1 MPFRITRRALTLPEL
16 PAEVRSVDV
25 CFGEDRV
32 WSIDLNALP
41 RGLRGLLRGPGVPW
55 PGALRPYLRGGTTVI
70 LRESGSGR
78 ELARSAARFSD
89 EHRTTRVV
97 DGSGSPLAV
106 NKWGRLG
113 RTLGDGGSGMQERIL
128 ARTEELVGRLEEFGL
143 RPFIVGGT
151 LLGAVRDGALLPH
164 DDDADVAYL
173 SKHTDPADVARE
185 GLQVARR
192 LEALGY
198 EVVRHSAAH
207 LQLYFRDEA
216 GAVDHYVDVFAAF
229 FTTDPGDV
237 DAGGRSAVRIN
248 QPFHVRGTM
257 RREQMLPFGRATIG
271 EHAFPAP
278 ADTERWLTINYD
290 ANWRTP
296 IPGYRLVTP
305 PETRRRF
312 ENWFG
317 FFNSGRDF
325 WNEHHA
331 AAGLASGEAWA
342 TGATWIL
349 AQLPGLDSPWCIDLG
364 CGSGALSLELA
375 SAADGGR
382 RRVIAVDYSRPAL
395 ELAAERAAAAHAASL
410 TTMRANL
417 LQIDAL
423 GVPLRAGIAGPF
435 DVVANHVLD
444 QADPQARPQALR
456 VVRMA
461 LRSGGSA
468 VATLYAKRDPARSD
482 GEPSNGFWAPGALAD
497 AAAELGLGI
506 ELTRLRPAAH
516 ERRRA
521 PYGVRFTTMRETA

>member
-1 MPFRITRRALTLPEL
+1 MPFRITHRALTLPEL
-16 PAEVRSVDV
+16 PATVRSVDV
-25 CFGEDRV
+25 CFDEDRV
-32 WSIDLNALP
+32 WSIDLSARP
-41 RGLRGLLRGPGVPW
+41 GGLRGLLRGPSVPW
-55 PGALRPYLRGGTTVI
+55 PGALRPYLVGSATVI
-70 LRESGSGR
+70 LRESGTGH
-78 ELARSAARFSD
+78 ELARAEARFTD
-89 EHRTTRVV
+89 DARRTRVV
-97 DGSGSPLAV
+97 DGAGSPLAV

-113 RTLGDGGSGMQERIL
+113 RTLGDGAGGMQDRIL
-128 ARTEELVGRLEEFGL
+128 AHTEELIGRLGEFGL

-173 SKHTDPADVARE
+173 SEFTDPIDVARE
-185 GLQVARR
+185 GLSVARR
-192 LEALGY
+192 LESLGY

-207 LQLYFRDEA
+207 LQLYFRDET
-216 GAVDHYVDVFAAF
+216 GAVDHYVDVFTAF
-229 FTTDPGDV
+229 FTTDPG
-237 DAGGRSAVRIN
+237 GTEEVRIN

-257 RREQMLPFGRATIG
+257 RRDQMLPFGRVSIG
-271 EHAFPAP
+271 DREFPAP
-278 ADTERWLTINYD
+278 ADTERWLTINYN

-305 PETRRRF
+305 LETRRRF

-342 TGATWIL
+342 TGAKWIL
-349 AQLPGLDSPWCIDLG
+349 AQQPELGAAWCLDLG
-364 CGSGALSLELA
+364 CGTGALSLELLTA
-375 SAADGGR
+375 GAEGA
-382 RRVIAVDYSRPAL
+382 RRVVAVDYSRTAL
-395 ELAAERAAAAHAASL
+395 DRVAERAASAVPVGGLA
-410 TTMRANL
+410 TMTANL

-423 GVPLRAGIAGPF
+423 GIPQRAGVDGAF
-435 DVVANHVLD
+435 DLVANHLLD
-444 QADPQARPQALR
+444 QADAQARPQALR
-456 VVRMA
+456 LVRMA

-482 GEPSNGFWAPGALAD
+482 ADPSNGFWPVDALAAE
-497 AAAELGLGI
+497 AASLGLEI
-506 ELTRLRPAAH
+506 EVTRLEPAAH